1 MTERIELQLHEP
13 AQAHRAIMHA
23 WGHAKNWLMA
33 GHRLVLT
40 IKPQKRS
47 DPQNRL
53 LHATIADIARQ
64 MEWAGAK
71 RDAETWKRLLVAA
84 WCRVQGE
91 AVEILPALDGHG
103 VDIVPRRTSKLTR
116 AECAELTEFVTAW
129 AVEHGVALTA
139 PEWMQGGD
147 DDAR

>member
-1 MTERIELQLHEP
+1 MTERVTLRLHEP
-13 AQAHRAIMHA
+13 QQAHKAFAYA
-23 WGHAKNWLMA
+23 WTLAKGALMA
-33 GHRLVLT
+33 GHRLVLEV
-40 IKPQKRS
+40 KPEKRS

-91 AVEILPALDGHG
+91 SVEILPALDGHG
-103 VDIVPRRTSKLTR
+103 VDIVPRRTSKLSK
-116 AECAELTEFVTAW
+116 AECADLTEFVTAW
-129 AVEHGVALTA
+129 AVDHGVALTA
-139 PEWMQGGD
+139 PEWMREGD
-147 DDAR
+147 Q

>member
-40 IKPQKRS
+40 IKPETRS
-47 DPQNRL
+47 SPQNRL
-53 LHATIADIARQ
+53 LHATIAEIARQ
-64 MEWAGAK
+64 VEWAGAK

-116 AECAELTEFVTAW
+116 QECADLTEFVTAW
-129 AVEHGVALTA
+129 AVEHGVVLAA
-139 PEWMQGGD
+139 PDWMAEG
-147 DDAR
+147 